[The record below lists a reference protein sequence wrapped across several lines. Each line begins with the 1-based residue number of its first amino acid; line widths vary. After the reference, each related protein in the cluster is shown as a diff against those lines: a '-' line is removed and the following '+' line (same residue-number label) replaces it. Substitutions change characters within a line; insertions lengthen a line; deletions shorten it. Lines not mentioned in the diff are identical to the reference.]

1 MELTLWDTRPY
12 KHNGRVTDRLVEH
25 WASSKLKQGALTCCW
40 LHSRDMNG
48 YIYSNAPSS
57 MKSRCKKESRQTE
70 TCERQIWEYWQM
82 NSCLPSKQTTPTPS
96 CLSLFSRILW
106 TLSPSPG
113 LEVVSLYSTKI
124 PPLWQA
130 VMRAFSSL
138 HWTVDSR
145 SIFPA
150 ARRRSMMLGMEKFT
164 ADLTCEIAY
173 SLDPRQSITMEV
185 LSLDRNF
192 ARSHSF
198 DTNSHSHSA
207 SAGIVVD
214 DCQMVSR
221 KPKTLDDSP
230 KTP

>member
-1 MELTLWDTRPY
+1 
-12 KHNGRVTDRLVEH
+12 
-25 WASSKLKQGALTCCW
+25 
-40 LHSRDMNG
+40 
-48 YIYSNAPSS
+48 
-57 MKSRCKKESRQTE
+57 MKSRWKNESRDTDIRLKDLGIL
-70 TCERQIWEYWQM
+70 TNKY
-82 NSCLPSKQTTPTPS
+82 SCLPSKQTTPTPS
-96 CLSLFSRILW
+96 CLSLFSRMLW

-113 LEVVSLYSTKI
+113 LEAVSLYRMKM
-124 PPLWQA
+124 PPSWQA
-130 VMRAFSSL
+130 VMRAFKSL

-164 ADLTCEIAY
+164 ADRTCETAY

-207 SAGIVVD
+207 SAGIVVN
-214 DCQMVSR
+214 DCQIVSR
-221 KPKTLDDSP
+221 KQITLVDSP
-230 KTP
+230 KTPNNTRG